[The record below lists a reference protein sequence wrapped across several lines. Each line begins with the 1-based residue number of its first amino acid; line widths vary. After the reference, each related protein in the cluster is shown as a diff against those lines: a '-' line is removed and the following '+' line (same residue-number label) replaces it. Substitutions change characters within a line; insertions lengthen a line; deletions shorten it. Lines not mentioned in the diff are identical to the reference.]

1 MKPRL
6 VILEKDTYTEQ
17 LQSALE
23 KHFHVLMVDSS
34 VRQGTIDAISE
45 YQPTA
50 MFVGLGL
57 MIDEPILTASD
68 KLRWVV
74 SPTTGLDHI
83 DLNQANRLNVKVLT
97 LRDLTNEISAVSS
110 TAELSWGLVLALAR
124 RLTAA
129 HQSVTEGIWNR
140 TRFEGIE
147 LRGKTMGVVGL
158 GRLGTYVAQYALG
171 FGMRVL
177 AVDTRSDTAFHAV
190 ECVGLNEMVCQ
201 SHVISLHVPFM
212 PDTKHLVDRSLLEQM
227 QPGTLLVNTS
237 RGQIVDEAAV
247 AEAIRGGALG
257 GYGADV
263 LSGETAWDSRVGT
276 NPLTPL
282 IDEGFNVIIT
292 PHIGGYTTEAI
303 QHTRGL
309 VVTEFLSRYGQDSR
323 QS

>member
-6 VILEKDTYTEQ
+6 VLLEKGTYTEQ
-17 LQSALE
+17 HRSALE
-23 KHFHVLMVDSS
+23 KQFEVLMVDTSS
-34 VRQGTIDAISE
+34 RQAAIDAINE
-45 YQPTA
+45 HQPTA

-57 MIDEPILTASD
+57 MIDEAILAASH

-74 SPTTGLDHI
+74 SPTTGLDHL
-83 DLNQANRLNVKVLT
+83 DLIQANRLNVNVLT
-97 LRDLTNEISAVSS
+97 LRDVADEISAVSS

-129 HQSVTEGIWNR
+129 HQSVTEGIWDR
-140 TRFEGIE
+140 RQFEGTE

-177 AVDTRSDTAFHAV
+177 TVDARSDVALPEV
-190 ECVGLNEMVCQ
+190 ECVGLSEMVRQ
-201 SHVISLHVPFM
+201 AHVISLHVPFA
-212 PDTKHLVDRSLLEQM
+212 PDTEHLVDRSLLDRM
-227 QPGTLLVNTS
+227 QRGTLLVNTS
-237 RGQIVDEAAV
+237 RGQIVDEVAV
-247 AEAIRGGALG
+247 AGAIREGALG

-263 LSGETAWDSRVGT
+263 LSGESAWDSRVGT

-282 IDEGFNVIIT
+282 ITEGFNVIIT

-309 VVTEFLSRYGQDSR
+309 IVREFLSRYGQESR

>member
-263 LSGETAWDSRVGT
+263 LSGETAWDSRVGA